1 MIGLRSC
8 APFQRGVDMSGSQI
22 PSELFRSLDAAQDDP
37 IEKVLA
43 ALPILPPVIRYY
55 DDFDDCVRSISDP
68 EDSGSFE
75 YVYDGAK
82 GAF

>member
-8 APFQRGVDMSGSQI
+8 APFQRGVDMSGSQM

-37 IEKVLA
+37 VEKVLA

-55 DDFDDCVRSISDP
+55 DDFDHCVRSISDP

-75 YVYDGAK
+75 
-82 GAF
+82 